1 MKHALVI
8 FNPMAGAKSW
18 KNVTRIIQD
27 ELTKQ
32 GFSWEW
38 FETKPVKRQPLA
50 AFKKGEFDRIIV
62 VGGDGTVTE
71 VASLLIKNKIKTPLV
86 IVPQGSGNLLAT
98 TLKIPLLQVRKAV
111 QFGLTKPSKPLD
123 IMKING
129 RHHGLIAVGQ
139 GYDVHVMKHTTRHL
153 KRQLGIAAYALTF
166 LKTFFIYHAQPYRLT
181 IDGKRHH
188 VLAKSILV
196 FNAFPFP
203 QIELGTSIQPDD
215 GKLNVV
221 VFNPRSLWDLL
232 RHAPKFQTFTGKN
245 IVIKP
250 KKDTEFDVDGDILK
264 GKTLRIEIKPKALN
278 LVRP

>member
-98 TLKIPLLQVRKAV
+98 TLKIP
-111 QFGLTKPSKPLD
+111 
-123 IMKING
+123 
-129 RHHGLIAVGQ
+129 
-139 GYDVHVMKHTTRHL
+139 
-153 KRQLGIAAYALTF
+153 
-166 LKTFFIYHAQPYRLT
+166 
-181 IDGKRHH
+181 
-188 VLAKSILV
+188 
-196 FNAFPFP
+196 
-203 QIELGTSIQPDD
+203 
-215 GKLNVV
+215 
-221 VFNPRSLWDLL
+221 
-232 RHAPKFQTFTGKN
+232 
-245 IVIKP
+245 
-250 KKDTEFDVDGDILK
+250 
-264 GKTLRIEIKPKALN
+264 
-278 LVRP
+278 